1 MHACRGFN
9 DYERHPNNIRSEI
22 ERANGAKT
30 LQDVICTVYLALTVV
45 LLVPEIMSNAGG
57 SE

>member
-1 MHACRGFN
+1 MHVCRGFN
-9 DYERHPNNIRSEI
+9 DYKRHPSSIRSGT